1 MSDMKSEKIIY
12 IVLLCFF
19 CSLQTKAEETFTS
32 GDFTYRV
39 IEENKLEVVSYNGGK
54 NLDLEIPEN
63 ITFLEQYYVVQQ
75 ISKDCFNNEPSK
87 LLRSISTSAIICE
100 SQFSNCSSLEI
111 AKIKGDIPNR
121 AFYQCENLKE
131 VIRKEV
137 GNIGDFAFYNCKNLQ
152 DPIRANEIIGISAF
166 EGCTKLKSLTFDY
179 KLKRIGMGA
188 FNRCPNIEK
197 IYINDSL
204 LEMFPFDLIKGIIP
218 SDIMNSAVFFVS
230 NVDNYR
236 KNGWNVNY
244 LVEPPIHWS
253 GSEKGSVL
261 IKANI
266 FEHGTVLLNGT
277 ENCILINKGGDVNV
291 RILYEEG
298 YSTKDVYINDIDR
311 TRDFSLYELSLNEVN
326 EDTYINV
333 VPEETSFSFDLTM
346 SDNSLS
352 GNVKVN
358 ETDQTFIF
366 VPHRT
371 PVIIDVKL
379 PNGYKS
385 FSVYINGSLIGEYKD
400 NLSYKID
407 ELTKNTR
414 FNIVFN
420 EDDICNVDMYYN
432 SGGEVYVNNE
442 LWTGYSHNV
451 NKGSNLKLKIVP
463 NKYNVLSSVCVD
475 DEEMINH
482 VSLDGYL
489 DIKDVQK
496 NLNIVVKFESKKVNI
511 IYEYNAEGGTL
522 IDVYKN
528 VIANGGKEV
537 IDMGNSLFIS
547 MISKPGYEIDYI
559 LIDGVLCY
567 NKHLKES
574 WYSKSNIDKDIFVEV
589 SFRKEEG
596 DIPSSNENLL
606 SNMKICKFDNGLSIS
621 NIGFNKRIQIY
632 NIRGNKVVDKIV
644 SESCLVNNLT
654 NGVYL
659 LIIDD
664 KVVKLAY

>member
-1 MSDMKSEKIIY
+1 M
-12 IVLLCFF
+12 
-19 CSLQTKAEETFTS
+19 
-32 GDFTYRV
+32 
-39 IEENKLEVVSYNGGK
+39 
-54 NLDLEIPEN
+54 
-63 ITFLEQYYVVQQ
+63 
-75 ISKDCFNNEPSK
+75 
-87 LLRSISTSAIICE
+87 
-100 SQFSNCSSLEI
+100 
-111 AKIKGDIPNR
+111 
-121 AFYQCENLKE
+121 
-131 VIRKEV
+131 
-137 GNIGDFAFYNCKNLQ
+137 
-152 DPIRANEIIGISAF
+152 
-166 EGCTKLKSLTFDY
+166 
-179 KLKRIGMGA
+179 
-188 FNRCPNIEK
+188 
-197 IYINDSL
+197 
-204 LEMFPFDLIKGIIP
+204 
-218 SDIMNSAVFFVS
+218 
-230 NVDNYR
+230 
-236 KNGWNVNY
+236 
-244 LVEPPIHWS
+244 
-253 GSEKGSVL
+253 
-261 IKANI
+261 
-266 FEHGTVLLNGT
+266 
-277 ENCILINKGGDVNV
+277 
-291 RILYEEG
+291 
-298 YSTKDVYINDIDR
+298 
-311 TRDFSLYELSLNEVN
+311 
-326 EDTYINV
+326 
-333 VPEETSFSFDLTM
+333 
-346 SDNSLS
+346 
-352 GNVKVN
+352 
-358 ETDQTFIF
+358 
-366 VPHRT
+366 
-371 PVIIDVKL
+371 
-379 PNGYKS
+379 
-385 FSVYINGSLIGEYKD
+385 
-400 NLSYKID
+400 
-407 ELTKNTR
+407 
-414 FNIVFN
+414 
-420 EDDICNVDMYYN
+420 
-432 SGGEVYVNNE
+432 
-442 LWTGYSHNV
+442 WTGYSHNV